1 MTPTRARQSRAAA
14 TREAAGPKR
23 RPKDRKAMIV
33 AAACELFA
41 ERGFAAVGIKEIA
54 DRVGITG
61 GAIYRHFADKE
72 ALLEAVA
79 IAALGR
85 FMFDGSEA
93 DSSDQPTS
101 SQSIGQVVDRMVRRA
116 LDEPAWLI
124 AYHRERYRLDRSSHP
139 ELSRFQEAWSELWS
153 NALRDAHPKLDDIA
167 IATRRHAVVGAL
179 AIAGDSSFAVARPA
193 LDNLLSESLLSMV
206 VSPAVKAP
214 RRAAPLRPWQPP
226 RTRRDEILAAALGLF
241 RQHGYHGVGID
252 QISEAIGLAGP
263 SFYAHVSSKLEI
275 LVDAYYRANAAV
287 DVGAE
292 GALQGAAS
300 ADEAMAGLARSYV
313 DAAFANADLLS
324 VAMREMHAIEAAD
337 RPMWSRRRRAI
348 RDVWSAV
355 LREVR
360 PELSE
365 GETRALVHHALP
377 LVVNVALHRS
387 DGRPSAP
394 EAESL
399 VMAFLLSEVKRS
411 DSAR

>member
-1 MTPTRARQSRAAA
+1 
-14 TREAAGPKR
+14 
-23 RPKDRKAMIV
+23 MIV

-54 DRVGITG
+54 ARLGITG
-61 GAIYRHFADKE
+61 GAIYRHFPDKE
-72 ALLEAVA
+72 ALLEAAAVG
-79 IAALGR
+79 ALGR
-85 FMFDGSEA
+85 FMSDGSVA

-101 SQSIGQVVDRMVRRA
+101 PPSIGQVIDRMVRTA
-116 LDEPAWLI
+116 LDEPAWLTT
-124 AYHRERYRLDRSSHP
+124 YHRERHRLDQSSHP
-139 ELSRFQEAWSELWS
+139 ELTRCQEAWSELWS
-153 NALRDAHPKLDDIA
+153 SALRDARPKLDDIA

-179 AIAGDSSFAVARPA
+179 AIAGDPSLAVARPA
-193 LDNLLSESLLSMV
+193 LDSLLSESLLSMV
-206 VSPAVKAP
+206 VSPAVKAH
-214 RRAAPLRPWQPP
+214 RRAEPPRSWQPP
-226 RTRRDEILAAALGLF
+226 RTRRDEILSAALGLI

-275 LVDAYYRANAAV
+275 LLDAYYRANAAV

-292 GALQGAAS
+292 RALQAAAS
-300 ADEAMAGLARSYV
+300 ADEAMVGLARSYV

-348 RDVWSAV
+348 RGVWSAV

-377 LVVNVALHRS
+377 LVVNVALNRQ

-399 VMAFLLSEVKRS
+399 VLAFLLSDVNGS